1 MRSAVTVWGWRG
13 GPSAVKPGKQRGG
26 TGVSPVNAIGKMPML
41 PGQRAYVLRC
51 VRSSD
56 SYRRLSE
63 GSMETNPQIL
73 RGNWKA
79 GWALDLHTVSSKARA
94 EGEFET
100 QRTEIGEALYQ
111 LKYRG
116 DRGKIEPIAQAA
128 VDFLEA
134 KTELRDIEAILPV
147 PPSDEDRP
155 FQPVYELARAIA
167 RRLDLLLAP
176 GYLIKIRRTKPL
188 KELDDRGSR
197 KQELEGAFRVK
208 DARLAGKPV
217 LLFDDLYR
225 SGETLKEI
233 THVLSSQGK
242 VSDVFVLT
250 ITKTRTKK

>member
-1 MRSAVTVWGWRG
+1 
-13 GPSAVKPGKQRGG
+13 
-26 TGVSPVNAIGKMPML
+26 
-41 PGQRAYVLRC
+41 
-51 VRSSD
+51 
-56 SYRRLSE
+56 
-63 GSMETNPQIL
+63 MEINPQPI
-73 RGNWKA
+73 RGNWRA
-79 GWALDLHTVSSKARA
+79 GWALDPHTVSSKARA

-116 DRGKIEPIAQAA
+116 DRSKIEPIAQAA
-128 VDFLEA
+128 ADFLEA

-176 GYLIKIRRTKPL
+176 GYLIKIRQTKTL
-188 KELDDRGSR
+188 KDLDDRQSR
-197 KQELEGAFRVK
+197 REELDGAFRVK

-225 SGETLKEI
+225 SGETLREI
-233 THVLSSQGK
+233 THVLSSQGR